1 MNKKFLCVPYR
12 ILQSVS
18 DSLCSNLSDTQIEA
32 EYNGTNKNRANSATF
47 NENKRQFL
55 TTDYMWA
62 LCIDLP
68 DEIIFLAIADLGI
81 QMQACHNQFGN
92 DFQL

>member
-1 MNKKFLCVPYR
+1 M
-12 ILQSVS
+12 S

-32 EYNGTNKNRANSATF
+32 EYNGMNKIRANSTTF
-47 NENKRQFL
+47 NESKRQFL

-62 LCIDLP
+62 LCIVHP
-68 DEIIFLAIADLGI
+68 DEIIFLAISDLGI

-92 DFQL
+92 DFRL